1 MMLILSGFSNRL
13 SSSDYSGSSKEMKE
27 KRFSLFLQIW
37 LVALFLWASSFNSL
51 ANEWQDPSQ
60 DILTIFPTATRTLP
74 EEKELAITPVYQ
86 LNSLLGYVFESDD
99 LTHFPG
105 FSGETVNLKIGL
117 DVKGVIR
124 GIKVQRHHEP
134 IFLHGLGGE
143 PMLAFIAQY
152 LNHNIQHRFL
162 VGSKQSR
169 TNDGKTQ
176 YFDGVTKATVSVMV
190 INDTILNSARKV
202 ARHKLDGFGSANAV
216 AQFEMDSPNR
226 YDFKQLISEN
236 LVLHWQ
242 ATLSEFSQ
250 QLELSE
256 NRAQDLLENP
266 EPHYAINYQ
275 LAFLNPPQ
283 IGKSLLGDSEY
294 QRLMEE
300 LEPGEIALLLSSSS
314 GFSPLAADFV
324 AGTTPARFS
333 VTQQNVSIDI
343 RDQDFYSFYEP
354 VLEKGFPEFDLIKVF
369 RFKSSSGFDPALP
382 VTFQLNVPVKK
393 SFLEYDIKQV
403 TKSYQIPNALWRY
416 PDVVEEISIP
426 LWQQI
431 WQQRRFETVIVILY
445 LATVTCLFV
454 RQKYWITFPERFHQF
469 RLACLIFTLFF
480 LGFYAQGQLSV
491 VNIYTLLLSLWN
503 GFEIT
508 VFLLDPVI
516 FILWLFVFVSLF
528 LWGRGVFCGWL
539 CPFGAMQ
546 ELIGLAAKKLKIKQW
561 KIRPQMHHW
570 LQRIKYPVLMLLVIT
585 SFSSLTL
592 AENLA
597 ELEPFKTAITL
608 VFVRDWYF
616 VAYAVLLLFIA
627 LKINKVY
634 CRYLCPLGAGLAV
647 LGKFRAFSWLNR
659 KKECGS
665 PCQLCH
671 KACDIDAIKL
681 NGNIDY
687 DECVQCLE
695 CVVIAADKDRC
706 VVEKYGAKKRRK
718 QKRIPVSAVSDT

>member
-13 SSSDYSGSSKEMKE
+13 SSSEYSGSSKEMKE
-27 KRFSLFLQIW
+27 KRLSLFLQIW
-37 LVALFLWASSFNSL
+37 LVALCLWASSFNSL

-60 DILTIFPTATRTLP
+60 DILTFFPTATRTLP
-74 EEKELAITPVYQ
+74 EEKELPITPVYQ

-117 DVKGVIR
+117 DVKGVIQ

-134 IFLHGLGGE
+134 IFLHGLGEE

-216 AQFEMDSPNR
+216 AQFEMGSPIR

-300 LEPGEIALLLSSSS
+300 LEPGEIALLLSSSG

-354 VLEKGFPEFDLIKVF
+354 KLERGFPEFDLIKVF

-382 VTFQLNVPVKK
+382 ITFQLDVPVKK
-393 SFLEYDIKQV
+393 AF
-403 TKSYQIPNALWRY
+403 
-416 PDVVEEISIP
+416 
-426 LWQQI
+426 
-431 WQQRRFETVIVILY
+431 
-445 LATVTCLFV
+445 
-454 RQKYWITFPERFHQF
+454 
-469 RLACLIFTLFF
+469 
-480 LGFYAQGQLSV
+480 
-491 VNIYTLLLSLWN
+491 WN
-503 GFEIT
+503 T
-508 VFLLDPVI
+508 
-516 FILWLFVFVSLF
+516 
-528 LWGRGVFCGWL
+528 
-539 CPFGAMQ
+539 
-546 ELIGLAAKKLKIKQW
+546 
-561 KIRPQMHHW
+561 
-570 LQRIKYPVLMLLVIT
+570 T
-585 SFSSLTL
+585 SS
-592 AENLA
+592 
-597 ELEPFKTAITL
+597 K
-608 VFVRDWYF
+608 
-616 VAYAVLLLFIA
+616 
-627 LKINKVY
+627 
-634 CRYLCPLGAGLAV
+634 
-647 LGKFRAFSWLNR
+647 
-659 KKECGS
+659 
-665 PCQLCH
+665 
-671 KACDIDAIKL
+671 
-681 NGNIDY
+681 
-687 DECVQCLE
+687 
-695 CVVIAADKDRC
+695 
-706 VVEKYGAKKRRK
+706 
-718 QKRIPVSAVSDT
+718 